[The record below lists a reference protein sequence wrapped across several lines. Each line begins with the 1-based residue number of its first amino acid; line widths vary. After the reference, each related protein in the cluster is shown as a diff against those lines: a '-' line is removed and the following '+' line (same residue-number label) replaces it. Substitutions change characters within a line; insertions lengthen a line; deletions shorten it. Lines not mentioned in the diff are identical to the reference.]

1 MLLVTHAAQRFV
13 PALLLLTLGLA
24 ACPGAPN
31 RPDIVCTPTVAGVVT
46 DVNQEPIG
54 EAIYTLEDGTEV
66 HVAQQREA
74 SRFGPQPTVG
84 DLLMYGESEEC
95 GAFLARAVPRD
106 RPSSPGCLGI
116 SDVGLDDGAFVVL
129 ESGLRLP
136 KAAGFETQASYEG
149 MRGGLFC
156 LNEQGEVVFF
166 E

>member
-1 MLLVTHAAQRFV
+1 MIRDAQRFV
-13 PALLLLTLGLA
+13 RALPLLILGLVG
-24 ACPGAPN
+24 CPGAPN
-31 RPDIVCTPTVAGVVT
+31 PPDIVCTPTVAGVVA

-54 EAIYTLEDGTEV
+54 EAIYTLEDGTAV
-66 HVAQQREA
+66 HVAHQRVA
-74 SRFGPQPTVG
+74 SQFGPLPTIG

-95 GAFLARAVPRD
+95 GAFLARAVPRA

-116 SDVGLDDGAFVVL
+116 SEVGLDDGAFVVL

-136 KAAGFETQASYEG
+136 KAAGFETQADYEG

-156 LNEQGEVVFF
+156 LNEQGEVAFF